1 MRPVTM
7 ALALLAGLAFVWI
20 VGRHVEVEAVQ
31 QDETDDA
38 GDYGIIEQDAYRV
51 GRVGAYIH

>member
-20 VGRHVEVEAVQ
+20 VSRHVEVEVDEK
-31 QDETDDA
+31 DETDGA
-38 GDYGIIEQDAYRV
+38 GDYGIIEEDAYRI